1 VKPPEKGRITQKI
14 DENNIKDIKEQEFLK
29 NVYM

>member
-1 VKPPEKGRITQKI
+1 VKPAEKGRITQKI